1 LRSENVQSLTDDPAV
16 ETIHDSDSREDG
28 EIRSENRSGGEED
41 LSNVDVDVSELVAM
55 KTKSYPLAF
64 VFDKSK
70 VTVDLIKEN
79 EEAGFSLSV
88 MDVPPY

>member
-1 LRSENVQSLTDDPAV
+1 
-16 ETIHDSDSREDG
+16 
-28 EIRSENRSGGEED
+28 
-41 LSNVDVDVSELVAM
+41 M

-70 VTVDLIKEN
+70 VTADLIKEN

-88 MDVPPY
+88 MDVPP